1 MNAQCYEV
9 NINNLFIVK
18 YLILIFV
25 ILIISDILITV
36 YFVST
41 RSINLRSL
49 YPPFFFFFFG
59 FLRKLTDSLKLELG
73 IKTTDLLNLNV
84 KVDEYERINR
94 EILQENV
101 LLKGKE
107 EDHIKQVNIIL
118 RRCFF
123 ILK

>member
-1 MNAQCYEV
+1 MDVQCYEV
-9 NINNLFIVK
+9 NITNIFIVK
-18 YLILIFV
+18 YLISIFV

-49 YPPFFFFFFG
+49 YPSFFFFFFG
-59 FLRKLTDSLKLELG
+59 FFRKLTDSLKLGLG
-73 IKTTDLLNLNV
+73 IKTNDLLNLNV

-107 EDHIKQVNIIL
+107 EEHHRNHLKIKNI
-118 RRCFF
+118 F
-123 ILK
+123 LKLY